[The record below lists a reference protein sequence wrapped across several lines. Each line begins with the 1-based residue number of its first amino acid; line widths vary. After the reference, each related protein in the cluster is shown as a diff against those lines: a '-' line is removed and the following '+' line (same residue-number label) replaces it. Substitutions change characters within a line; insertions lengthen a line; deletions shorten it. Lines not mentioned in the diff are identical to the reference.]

1 MMYTAL
7 GSGHPFMIRYPR
19 GHGEGLPWRG
29 EKFETLP
36 VGRGRRL
43 REGADVALLT
53 VGTVGNAAARAAG
66 RAAAEGVSV
75 AHYDL
80 RFVKPLDEALLD
92 EVGRKFRRVVT
103 VEDGSLRGG
112 VGEAVA
118 AFFNGR
124 GYDVRVQRLGIGD
137 EWVEHGTPG
146 QLYAL
151 CGYDEEGIL
160 RALLDTRA

>member
-1 MMYTAL
+1 M
-7 GSGHPFMIRYPR
+7 
-19 GHGEGLPWRG
+19 
-29 EKFETLP
+29 
-36 VGRGRRL
+36 
-43 REGADVALLT
+43 
-53 VGTVGNAAARAAG
+53 
-66 RAAAEGVSV
+66 SV

-146 QLYAL
+146 SCTPCAATTR
-151 CGYDEEGIL
+151 
-160 RALLDTRA
+160 RAFCAPCSIPAHKFSATHFFGTNSV

>member
-19 GHGEGLPWRG
+19 GRKHAAPESPA
-29 EKFETLP
+29 
-36 VGRGRRL
+36 RGRR
-43 REGADVALLT
+43 RGAVLL
-53 VGTVGNAAARAAG
+53 
-66 RAAAEGVSV
+66 SV
-75 AHYDL
+75 ADL

-124 GYDVRVQRLGIGD
+124 GYDLRVQRLGIGD
-137 EWVEHGTPG
+137 DGRF
-146 QLYAL
+146 
-151 CGYDEEGIL
+151 L
-160 RALLDTRA
+160 RI

>member
-1 MMYTAL
+1 M
-7 GSGHPFMIRYPR
+7 
-19 GHGEGLPWRG
+19 
-29 EKFETLP
+29 
-36 VGRGRRL
+36 
-43 REGADVALLT
+43 
-53 VGTVGNAAARAAG
+53 
-66 RAAAEGVSV
+66 SV

-137 EWVEHGTPG
+137 EWVHVR
-146 QLYAL
+146 
-151 CGYDEEGIL
+151 
-160 RALLDTRA
+160 RAASRTSRRATASPRRAPADSGS

>member
-1 MMYTAL
+1 MC
-7 GSGHPFMIRYPR
+7 IR
-19 GHGEGLPWRG
+19 
-29 EKFETLP
+29 
-36 VGRGRRL
+36 
-43 REGADVALLT
+43 DS
-53 VGTVGNAAARAAG
+53 
-66 RAAAEGVSV
+66 VSV

>member
-1 MMYTAL
+1 M
-7 GSGHPFMIRYPR
+7 
-19 GHGEGLPWRG
+19 
-29 EKFETLP
+29 
-36 VGRGRRL
+36 
-43 REGADVALLT
+43 
-53 VGTVGNAAARAAG
+53 
-66 RAAAEGVSV
+66 SV

-124 GYDVRVQRLGIGD
+124 SYDVRVQRLGIGD